1 MAVTVNPFHRLW
13 RALLLQPSAYEEM
26 REDDNPF
33 VEGLYLIAVVGV
45 VVALFGL
52 VGTLVEWGSM
62 PRLAD
67 IKDVVYRNLVQ
78 MPWYQMFQEQAG
90 QAFVEQFRRNYDLGW
105 QIFPRLFG
113 APDPT
118 SAALGLIFTP
128 LGLIVSWLV
137 YGLLAHVCARL
148 LGGEGGL
155 SQTLGVTALAAAP
168 QLLNLA
174 NLLPNVVVGGVVGT
188 WVLICRYMGLRI
200 AHDLTWPRTLVAT
213 LLPSLILWL
222 LFILLAI
229 LGLAIA
235 GPFLGSMLAGGMR

>member
-33 VEGLYLIAVVGV
+33 VEGLYLIAVMGV

-52 VGTLVEWGSM
+52 VGTLVEWASM
-62 PRLAD
+62 PPLAD
-67 IKDVVYRNLVQ
+67 IKDVIYRNLVQ
-78 MPWYQMFQEQAG
+78 MSWYQMLQEQAG
-90 QAFVEQFRRNYDLGW
+90 QAFVEQFQRNYDLGW

-113 APDPT
+113 APDLG
-118 SAALGLIFTP
+118 SAALGIVLTP
-128 LGLIVSWLV
+128 LSLIVGWLI
-137 YGLLAHVCARL
+137 YGILAHVSARL
-148 LGGEGGL
+148 LGGEGSL

-174 NLLPNVVVGGVVGT
+174 NLFPNVVVGGVVGT
-188 WVLICRYMGLRI
+188 WVLICRYMGLRV

-213 LLPSLILWL
+213 LLPSIILWL
-222 LFILLAI
+222 LSVFLAI

-235 GPFLGSMLAGGMR
+235 GPFLAEMLKGGGQ